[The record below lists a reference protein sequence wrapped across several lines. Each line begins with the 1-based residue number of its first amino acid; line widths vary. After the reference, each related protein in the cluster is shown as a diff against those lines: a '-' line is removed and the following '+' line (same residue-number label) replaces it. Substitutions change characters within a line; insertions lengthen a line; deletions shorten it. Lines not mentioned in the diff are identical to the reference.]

1 MHILHKILNSQLNW
15 IYSYDRFGVGCV
27 FYPGSPPMHNLL
39 FYLFSVVCCVRGGVL
54 DVTPL
59 LSGGYYTV
67 PLDSLGIPPVVVL
80 HRVMGVIS

>member
-1 MHILHKILNSQLNW
+1 MHIRRLCIL
-15 IYSYDRFGVGCV
+15 
-27 FYPGSPPMHNLL
+27 PGFSTNAQIVVLYNL
-39 FYLFSVVCCVRGGVL
+39 VWVCVRGGVL

>member
-1 MHILHKILNSQLNW
+1 MCRIAQIVVL
-15 IYSYDRFGVGCV
+15 
-27 FYPGSPPMHNLL
+27 PT
-39 FYLFSVVCCVRGGVL
+39 YLVWVCVRGGVL

-80 HRVMGVIS
+80 HRVMGVNS

>member
-1 MHILHKILNSQLNW
+1 MSEHLNPVPVSLNFNILH
-15 IYSYDRFGVGCV
+15 
-27 FYPGSPPMHNLL
+27 NL
-39 FYLFSVVCCVRGGVL
+39 VVYNLVWFCVRGGVL

-59 LSGGYYTV
+59 LSGGYYIV

>member
-1 MHILHKILNSQLNW
+1 MNACYVCCTNCCFI
-15 IYSYDRFGVGCV
+15 
-27 FYPGSPPMHNLL
+27 
-39 FYLFSVVCCVRGGVL
+39 YLFSVVCVRGGVF

>member
-1 MHILHKILNSQLNW
+1 MIHAHSADTYSAVVTENTRVLHQCTI
-15 IYSYDRFGVGCV
+15 CV
-27 FYPGSPPMHNLL
+27 LYT
-39 FYLFSVVCCVRGGVL
+39 YLVWFCVRGGVL

-80 HRVMGVIS
+80 HRVMGAIS

>member
-1 MHILHKILNSQLNW
+1 MRNEANAQIVVL
-15 IYSYDRFGVGCV
+15 Y
-27 FYPGSPPMHNLL
+27 NL
-39 FYLFSVVCCVRGGVL
+39 VWVCVRGGVL

-80 HRVMGVIS
+80 HRVMGVNS